1 MNRSDSI
8 TELAQALC
16 KAQGAMPAVPKNGR
30 GQVGTQ
36 RTSYVTFDD
45 LVATVK
51 APLAANGL
59 SFTQMLDEGP
69 TLTTMLLHSSGQW
82 LAASTPID
90 AMEPNKG
97 TNAMQA
103 YGSTLTYLKR
113 YALGAMLGV
122 ASDDDDDAGTSVHAP
137 KPKQA
142 APAAA
147 PAPVAG
153 HDEPPMDAWDSEEQ
167 ADAPAFVADTVKV
180 LSTKAGKPY
189 LMFTAG
195 DEAASWFK
203 GRDELLKAAPW
214 IAQHVTKDD
223 LAKGEHPL
231 RIRVEYET
239 NGQYRNAVAF
249 SQA

>member
-1 MNRSDSI
+1 MNRSESI
-8 TELAQALC
+8 TELATALA

-51 APLAANGL
+51 APLATNGL

-82 LAASTPID
+82 IAASMPIE
-90 AMEPNKG
+90 AMEANRG

-103 YGSTLTYLKR
+103 LGSTLTYLKR
-113 YALGAMLGV
+113 YALAAMLGV
-122 ASDDDDDAGTSVHAP
+122 ASDEDDDAATAHQP
-137 KPKQA
+137 KPAAQA
-142 APAAA
+142 PTHADGPE
-147 PAPVAG
+147 
-153 HDEPPMDAWDSEEQ
+153 EPPMDAWDAEEQ
-167 ADAPAFVADTVKV
+167 ADGTSFVADTVKV
-180 LSTKAGKPY
+180 LTTKAGKPY

-214 IAQHVTKDD
+214 IGQHVTKDQ
-223 LAKGEHPL
+223 LAEGAHPL
-231 RIRVEYET
+231 RIRVEYEV

>member
-1 MNRSDSI
+1 MNRSESI
-8 TELAQALC
+8 VELATALA

-51 APLAANGL
+51 APLATNGL

-69 TLTTMLLHSSGQW
+69 ALTTMLLHSSGQW
-82 LAASTPID
+82 IAASMPIE
-90 AMEPNKG
+90 AMEANRG

-103 YGSTLTYLKR
+103 LGSTLTYMKR
-113 YALGAMLGV
+113 YALAAMLGV
-122 ASDDDDDAGTSVHAP
+122 ASDEDDDAGASAHQS

-147 PAPVAG
+147 PAPIAG
-153 HDEPPMDAWDSEEQ
+153 YDEPPMDAWDSEEQ

-180 LSTKAGKPY
+180 LTTKAGKPY

-214 IAQHVTKDD
+214 IGQHVTKDQ
-223 LAKGEHPL
+223 LAEGAHPL

>member
-1 MNRSDSI
+1 MNRSESI
-8 TELAQALC
+8 VELATALA

-51 APLAANGL
+51 APLATNGL

-69 TLTTMLLHSSGQW
+69 ELTTMLLHSSGQW
-82 LAASTPID
+82 IAASMPIE
-90 AMEPNKG
+90 AMEANRG

-103 YGSTLTYLKR
+103 LGSTLTYMKR
-113 YALGAMLGV
+113 YALAAMLGV
-122 ASDDDDDAGTSVHAP
+122 ASDEDDDAGASTHQP

-142 APAAA
+142 APA
-147 PAPVAG
+147 PAG
-153 HDEPPMDAWDSEEQ
+153 YDEPPMDAWDSEEQ

-180 LSTKAGKPY
+180 LTTKAGKPY

-214 IAQHVTKDD
+214 ISQHVTKDQ
-223 LAKGEHPL
+223 LAEGAHPL